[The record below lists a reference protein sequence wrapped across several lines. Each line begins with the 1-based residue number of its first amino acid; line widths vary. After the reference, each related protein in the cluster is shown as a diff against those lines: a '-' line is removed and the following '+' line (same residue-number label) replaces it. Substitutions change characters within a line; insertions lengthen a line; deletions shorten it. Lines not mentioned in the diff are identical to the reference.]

1 MDVKFDHEPDTIE
14 GLNER
19 IAARASVQAYEA
31 FQLIEKDGKHENNFL
46 FITSLFRCDIGR
58 Y

>member
-1 MDVKFDHEPDTIE
+1 MDVNFDHEPDTIE

-31 FQLIEKDGKHENNFL
+31 FQLIENDGKYKNY
-46 FITSLFRCDIGR
+46 SLLIKSLIHYDIAG